1 MGFHRLQFQ
10 TVNRGR
16 IVLPT
21 HLLDNESIDPLID
34 FAEQHGH
41 DTAQWDPHKKGGL
54 KREFFRQVF
63 TAPANDI
70 KNPLKD
76 ITWTPFKNALRDES
90 SLFDYPWSV
99 FSRRIKA
106 GLLHAVL
113 DDENKPI
120 VTINL
125 ISKLKGQL
133 YQELGLSDLSPD
145 EAPQA
150 FETGAGWS
158 DKRLRNMGVYS
169 QLRQIV
175 LDEAQVKGRLLFS
188 QSKGEGASFV
198 NMQDGYTLVNWNDFP
213 FSASLM
219 GWVATEKQCEKN
231 LALKDKF
238 LLAAGKVIDLPKCGL
253 YTNGTIF
260 TKTPEGAPANPDF
273 IANHDW
279 NAYHHL
285 WVNDLDKLNRFEKNI
300 RHALNIDDD
309 ILPTNPV
316 FQYALE
322 NWRTHVA
329 RELFNDKAI
338 IGSNPD
344 LEKRWKEFI
353 DTPTPTRS

>member
-10 TVNRGR
+10 TANGEH
-16 IVLPT
+16 IALPT
-21 HLLDNESIDPLID
+21 NLLNDDSNEPLLK
-34 FAEQHGH
+34 FAQTHGH
-41 DTAQWDPHKKGGL
+41 NTTQWNPNQKGSL
-54 KREFFRQVF
+54 KREFFRNVSL
-63 TAPANDI
+63 TPENDI
-70 KNPLKD
+70 ANPLKD
-76 ITWTPFKNALRDES
+76 IKWTPFKNALRDEP
-90 SLFDYPWSV
+90 SLFDYPWAV

-120 VTINL
+120 VTMNL

-133 YQELGLSDLSPD
+133 YEELGITDINPE

-158 DKRLRNMGVYS
+158 DKRFRNMGLYS
-169 QLRQIV
+169 QLRQTV
-175 LDEAQVKGRLLFS
+175 LEEAQVKGRLLFS
-188 QSKGEGASFV
+188 QAKGKGASFV
-198 NMQDGYTLVNWNDFP
+198 NIQDGYTLVNWNDFP

-219 GWVATEKQCEKN
+219 GWVPTEKQCAKN
-231 LALKDKF
+231 PSLEGKF
-238 LLAAGKVIDLPKCGL
+238 LLAAGKVIDQPENGL

-260 TKTPEGAPANPDF
+260 TKTPEGAPANYDF

-279 NAYHHL
+279 NSFHHL

-309 ILPTNPV
+309 MPPTDPV

-322 NWRTHVA
+322 NWRNHVA

-338 IGSNPD
+338 LGSNKE
-344 LEKRWKEFI
+344 LEQRWEEFI
-353 DTPTPTRS
+353 DAPAPA